1 MQQNYTITIIFKEK
15 YTWKE
20 KRKVRKCMLSW
31 KQTLFIINAWI
42 AIYSR
47 SCMHDQI
54 TCMRSDWFWL
64 ADFWERVKV

>member
-20 KRKVRKCMLSW
+20 KRKEHECMLSW
-31 KQTLFIINAWI
+31 KQIINA
-42 AIYSR
+42 IYR
-47 SCMHDQI
+47 WSCMHDQI